1 MSSETDQVIFG
12 LFPRFYVLCYVS
24 EEMSYQF
31 IELIREKL
39 EGEKLKIEGIQFLEL
54 IPFKFKHYDT
64 LGAVEIRV
72 QELTLD
78 YMNTIPY
85 DKQTFELYSFSQTLE
100 KAINEINKDESENVY
115 LDYHNPPYLVSI
127 GNSSSL
133 GDIDWTPENI
143 EAHKKALGRWIEF
156 YSGQFSD
163 YSDALYDDRIQN
175 NLSNRLS
182 ELHFIRT
189 NSAFIYM
196 KREYWFGHAFG
207 EYMEKYFILQIL
219 RTKALLLSFYVLND
233 EIDKSNKFLHSL
245 KDPTLKQ
252 LQKEV
257 ESITKKKVLIDNL
270 NDELIKEQMMNR
282 RAHSKKTVQTCLE
295 LYSINFVRDETNYKF
310 QRLQQELENERAEQ
324 QQKFSNSQKKWLLV
338 LNILLG
344 SSVLFTIVEKVNTQ
358 YLVEGQF
365 LYGLFGKGFADLF
378 KQWSEM
384 LILAFL
390 VIVAIVGGVG
400 LAYNFLK
407 HQVGFSTLFKKIGL
421 NKEETT

>member
-1 MSSETDQVIFG
+1 MTTEADQVVFG

-24 EEMSYQF
+24 EEMSYRF

-39 EGEKLKIEGIQFLEL
+39 DSEKLKIEGIQFLEL

-72 QELTLD
+72 QELTLE
-78 YMNTIPY
+78 YMSSLPY
-85 DKQTFELYSFSQTLE
+85 DKQTSELTSFSRTLE
-100 KAINEINKDESENVY
+100 KAINEINDDESENVY

-127 GNSSSL
+127 AHSSSL
-133 GDIDWTPENI
+133 EDIDWTPENI
-143 EAHKKALGRWIEF
+143 DKYKKSLGRWIEF
-156 YSGQFSD
+156 YSGQFTD
-163 YSDALYDDRIQN
+163 YSDELYNDRIQN

-182 ELHFIRT
+182 ELHFIRV

-196 KREYWFGHAFG
+196 KREYWFGHPFG
-207 EYMEKYFILQIL
+207 EYMEKYFIFQIL

-252 LQKEV
+252 LEKEV

-282 RAHSKKTVQTCLE
+282 RAHSKKTVETCLN
-295 LYSINFVRDETNYKF
+295 LYSINFIRDETNYKF
-310 QRLQQELENERAEQ
+310 QRLQQELDNERAEQ
-324 QQKFSNSQKKWLLV
+324 QQKFANSQKKWLLV

-344 SSVLFTIVEKVNTQ
+344 SSVLFTIVEKINST
-358 YLVEGQF
+358 YLIQNQP
-365 LYGLFGKGFADLF
+365 LYNLLGGDLANLF
-378 KQWSEM
+378 KQYSEI

-390 VIVAIVGGVG
+390 VIVAIIGGVG
-400 LAYNFLK
+400 LGYNFLK

-421 NKEETT
+421 NKESTE